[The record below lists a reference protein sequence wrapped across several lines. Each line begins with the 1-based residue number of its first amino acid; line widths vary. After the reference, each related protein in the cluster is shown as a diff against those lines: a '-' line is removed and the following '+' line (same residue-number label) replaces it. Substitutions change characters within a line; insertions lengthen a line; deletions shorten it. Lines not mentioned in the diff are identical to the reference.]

1 MIIYSKTG
9 EIILDI
15 EVDDTSFCYQA
26 IMQTKK
32 VELHYSLTEHVE
44 LPVGSYINFKGERY
58 TLWYPEN
65 FEKLGSRNFE
75 YKVTLG
81 GNEEI
86 LKKYKYKHLSAKP
99 YKLKFPLTAKPKM
112 FIQLLVDNLNLYDSG
127 WTVGTCIEATE
138 KLVSFSHENCFSVL
152 SRLADEFNTEWEI
165 TGKTINFCKIEKFKD
180 EPLTLS
186 YGKGNGFVPGVG
198 RANQGDN
205 LPVEILYVQG
215 GERNI
220 DFSAYGSQTLLLPK
234 SQELE
239 HEGHH
244 YKTDEDGMYICRA
257 DKELASYNEDS
268 YDASHIYPSRVGE
281 VTAVTTE
288 EGKDTEGNPATFYNI
303 TDTTIPDAL
312 NFRDCRL
319 KGSKATIIFQSGKL
333 TGREFDIIQTDT
345 DLTGYDHDTRT
356 FQLVPLQEDGMNLPN
371 EQMCPT
377 IGDKY
382 AVFNIKLPDAYV
394 CDNTTKSGASW
405 DMFREAVRYFRENEE
420 QQFTFTGE
428 LDGIWAK
435 SKWFEIG
442 GKLIAG
448 GYVNFSDTQF
458 QPDGIL
464 IRIISVT
471 SYINNP
477 HAPKLD
483 LSNTP
488 VPGFLQDEIGKID
501 SNEVTNDKNNK
512 DILSYTTRRWLD
524 AIGMQNMLEKAFKDY
539 GKGQSMSW
547 LRTLSVLVGHESLQF
562 RFVDRIPTTGNQAV
576 NEIDHVFN
584 YDNSTKIFSTPAGI
598 IQHMTLGIDSLSPS
612 HKGTDYK
619 FWNISAYTSP
629 AMDDTDPF
637 YLYLKCSKTNQSG
650 SFILSKEP
658 KEMDGNDGFYYFL
671 TGALSNEIDGVR
683 SFATV
688 YGFSEIGPGWMRL
701 NKIINTDGTQYW
713 DMLSKAFRIG
723 DDNSYLTYS
732 TAAGVVLRGCMYQ
745 SPSGTTDYPE
755 VDRGNFVYGTKY
767 YPGDKVKYSGN
778 VYKCTTATTGSQ
790 YPTSSNY
797 WKILVSKGD
806 KGDKGD
812 TGETGAAGATGA
824 TGATGERGYT
834 GPAGPAPIYRGE
846 YSSAAKY
853 TATSKRVDIVYYPST
868 GKYYVG
874 RFDNGE
880 SVDFTGKAPTNT
892 TYWSEFGGQFS
903 SIATG
908 LLLAAWANI
917 AGFIFNDEKM
927 YSQDVNHSTGEAN
940 LMLDGRTGEIR
951 AMKGVFGGYLRLPF
965 IDVSKSD
972 AIYTNGSY
980 RLNGNL
986 NIRTNMDDIILPTDN
1001 KYDGAI
1007 VSIYNDVWPPY
1018 TKTFTGTYVR
1028 TQNGEKIYVP
1038 QKYDGISTGA
1048 DFLDRIIVSTG
1059 VVRLV
1064 GLMGY
1069 AYSGGTCIRWSVIM

>member
-1 MIIYSKTG
+1 MIIYDKTG
-9 EIILDI
+9 NIILDI
-15 EVDDTSFCYQA
+15 EVDDSSFCYQA
-26 IMQTKK
+26 IMQAKK
-32 VELHYSLTEHVE
+32 IELHYSLTEHVE
-44 LPVGSYINFKGERY
+44 LPVGSYIDFKGERY

-65 FEKLGSRNFE
+65 FEKHGTRNIE
-75 YKVTLG
+75 YKVKLG

-86 LKKYKYKHLSAKP
+86 LKKYKYKLLSAKP
-99 YKLKFPLTAKPKM
+99 YKLKFPLTAKPEM
-112 FIQLLVDNLNLYDSG
+112 FIRLLVDNLNLYDSG

-138 KLVSFSHENCFSVL
+138 KMVSFSHENCFSVL
-152 SRLADEFNTEWEI
+152 SRLADEFNTEWEVV
-165 TGKTINFCKIEKFKD
+165 GKTINFSKVEKFKND
-180 EPLTLS
+180 PLALS

-205 LPVEILYVQG
+205 IPVEILYIQG

-220 DFSAYGSQTLLLPK
+220 DFSTYGSQTLLLPK

-239 HEGHH
+239 YEGRL
-244 YKTDEDGMYICRA
+244 YKTDKDGMYICRA
-257 DKELASYNEDS
+257 DKEPASYNEDS
-268 YDASHIYPSRVGE
+268 YDASHIYPSRVSE

-288 EGKDTEGNPATFYNI
+288 DGKDSEGNPVTFYNI
-303 TDTTIPDAL
+303 ADTTIPDAL
-312 NFRDCRL
+312 NFRGCRL

-333 TGREFDIIQTDT
+333 TGREFDIVQTDT
-345 DLTGYDHDTRT
+345 DLTGYDHETRT
-356 FQLVPLQEDGMNLPN
+356 FQLVPLQEDGMDLPN
-371 EQMCPT
+371 GQMCPA

-394 CDNTTKSGASW
+394 CDNTTKTGASW
-405 DMFREAVRYFRENEE
+405 DMYREAVRYFRENED

-428 LDGIWAK
+428 LDSLWAK

-442 GKLIAG
+442 GKLVAG

-464 IRIISVT
+464 IRIVSVT

-488 VPGFLQDEIGKID
+488 VPGFLQDDLGKIE

-512 DILSYTTRRWLD
+512 DILSFTARRWLD

-562 RFVDRIPTTGNQAV
+562 RFVDRIPTTDNQAI

-584 YDNSTKIFSTPAGI
+584 YDDSTKVFSTSAGI

-612 HKGTDYK
+612 HKNTEYK
-619 FWNISAYTSP
+619 FWDISAYTSP
-629 AMDDTDPF
+629 TLDDAEAM
-637 YLYLKCSKTNQSG
+637 YLYLKCSKTSRSG
-650 SFILSKEP
+650 TFFLSKEP
-658 KEMDGNDGFYYFL
+658 KNMDGTDGYYYFMA
-671 TGALSNEIDGVR
+671 GALTDEIDGAR
-683 SFATV
+683 SFGTI

-701 NKIINTDGTQYW
+701 NKIINMDGTQYW
-713 DMLSKAFRIG
+713 DMLSKAFKIG
-723 DDNSYLTYS
+723 DDNCYLTYS
-732 TAAGVVLRGCMYQ
+732 TAAGLILRGCLYQ
-745 SPSGTTDYPE
+745 SPSGATDYPE
-755 VDRGNFVYGTKY
+755 VDRGSFSYGTKY
-767 YPGDKVKYSGN
+767 YPGDKVAYSGN
-778 VYKCTTATTGSQ
+778 IYKCTTATTGSQ
-790 YPTSSNY
+790 YPTNSNY
-797 WKILVSKGD
+797 WKLLVSKGD

-812 TGETGAAGATGA
+812 TGATGA
-824 TGATGERGYT
+824 TGRPGEQGERGYT

-846 YSSAAKY
+846 YSPTAKY
-853 TATSKRVDIVYYPST
+853 TATSKRVDVVYYPTT

-880 SVDFTGKAPTNT
+880 SVDFSGKVPTNT

-951 AMKGVFGGYLRLPF
+951 AMKGIFGGYLRLPF
-965 IDVSKSD
+965 VDIEKSD
-972 AIYTNGSY
+972 AILTNGAY

-986 NIRTNMDDIILPTDN
+986 NVRTHAAQIILPTDN
-1001 KYDGAI
+1001 KYEGTI
-1007 VSIYNDVWPPY
+1007 ISIYNDAWPPY
-1018 TKTFTGTYVR
+1018 TKAFVGTYVS
-1028 TQNGEKIYVP
+1028 TQNGQKIYVP
-1038 QKYDGISTGA
+1038 QSYSSLP
-1048 DFLDRIIVSTG
+1048 LDSCFVDNILISTG
-1059 VVRLV
+1059 VVRLAAV
-1064 GLMGY
+1064 MGSAY
-1069 AYSGGTCIRWSVIM
+1069 ASSTRCIRWIVLN

>member
-1 MIIYSKTG
+1 MIIYDKTG
-9 EIILDI
+9 KNILDVQ
-15 EVDDTSFCYQA
+15 VDDTSFIYQA
-26 IMQTKK
+26 IMQAKK

-44 LPVGSYINFKGERY
+44 LPVGSYIDFKGERY

-65 FEKLGSRNFE
+65 FEKHGTRNIE

-86 LKKYKYKHLSAKP
+86 LKKYKYKLLSSKP
-99 YKLKFPLTAKPKM
+99 YKLKFPLTAKPEM
-112 FIQLLVDNLNLYDSG
+112 FIRLLVDNLNLYDSG

-152 SRLADEFNTEWEI
+152 SRLADEFNTEWEVV
-165 TGKTINFCKIEKFKD
+165 GKTINFCKVEKFKYD
-180 EPLTLS
+180 PLALS

-205 LPVEILYVQG
+205 IPVEILYVQG

-220 DFSAYGSQTLLLPK
+220 DFSTYGSQTLLLPK

-239 HEGHH
+239 YEGRL
-244 YKTDEDGMYICRA
+244 YKTDKDGMYICRA
-257 DKELASYNEDS
+257 DKEPASYNEDS
-268 YDASHIYPSRVGE
+268 YDASHICPSRVGE

-288 EGKDTEGNPATFYNI
+288 EGKDTEGNPVTFYNI
-303 TDTTIPDAL
+303 VDTTIPDAL

-333 TGREFDIIQTDT
+333 TGREFDIVQTDT
-345 DLTGYDHDTRT
+345 DLTGYDHESRT
-356 FQLVPLQEDGMNLPN
+356 FLLASLQEDGMNLPN
-371 EQMCPT
+371 EQMCPA

-394 CDNTTKSGASW
+394 CDNTSKSGASW
-405 DMFREAVRYFRENEE
+405 DMYREAVRCFREKED

-428 LDGIWAK
+428 LDSLWAK

-442 GKLIAG
+442 GKLVAG
-448 GYVNFSDTQF
+448 GYVDFSDTQF

-464 IRIISVT
+464 IRIVSVT

-488 VPGFLQDEIGKID
+488 VPGFLQDEMGKID

-512 DILSYTTRRWLD
+512 DIISFTVRRWLD

-562 RFVDRIPTTGNQAV
+562 RFVDRIPTTDNQAV

-584 YDNSTKIFSTPAGI
+584 YDDSTKVFSTSAGI

-612 HKGTDYK
+612 HKNTEYK
-619 FWNISAYTSP
+619 FWNISSYTSP
-629 AMDDTDPF
+629 ALDDTEAM
-637 YLYLKCSKTNQSG
+637 YLYLKCSKTSRSG
-650 SFILSKEP
+650 TFFLSKEP
-658 KEMDGNDGFYYFL
+658 KDIDGSDGYYYFMA
-671 TGALSNEIDGVR
+671 GALTDEIDGVR
-683 SFATV
+683 SFGTI

-701 NKIINTDGTQYW
+701 NKIINMDGTQYW

-732 TAAGVVLRGCMYQ
+732 TAAGLILRGCMYQ
-745 SPSGTTDYPE
+745 SPSGTVDYPE

-767 YPGDKVKYSGN
+767 YPGDKVAYSGN
-778 VYKCTTATTGSQ
+778 VYKCTSETTGSQ
-790 YPTSSNY
+790 YPSNSNY
-797 WKILVSKGD
+797 WKLLVSKGD

-812 TGETGAAGATGA
+812 KGNTGA
-824 TGATGERGYT
+824 TGSTGAQGPQGPQGYT
-834 GPAGPAPIYRGE
+834 GPSGPAPIYRGE
-846 YSSAAKY
+846 YNSTAKY
-853 TATSKRVDIVYYPST
+853 TATSKRVDIVYYPTT

-880 SVDFTGKAPTNT
+880 SIDFSGKVPTNT

-917 AGFIFNDEKM
+917 AGFIFNDEKL

-940 LMLDGRTGEIR
+940 LMLNGRTGEIW
-951 AMKGVFGGYLRLPF
+951 AMKGIFGGYLRLPF
-965 IDVSKSD
+965 VNLENSD
-972 AIYTNGSY
+972 AIYVSGRY
-980 RLNGNL
+980 RLNTNL
-986 NIRTNMDDIILPTDN
+986 NIKTAGDNIELPSAS
-1001 KYDGAI
+1001 KYEGTI
-1007 VSIYNDVWPPY
+1007 VSILDNQWPPY
-1018 TKTFTGTYVR
+1018 TKSTCSTYVY
-1028 TQNGEKIYVP
+1028 TQNGEKIANRVDLNSVP
-1038 QKYDGISTGA
+1038 TDDDFYNSISVVGGIVRFAAVMASNNV
-1048 DFLDRIIVSTG
+1048 LRW
-1059 VVRLV
+1059 VVLR
-1064 GLMGY
+1064 
-1069 AYSGGTCIRWSVIM
+1069 

>member
-9 EIILDI
+9 EIILDV

-26 IMQTKK
+26 IMQAKK
-32 VELHYSLTEHVE
+32 VELHYSLTEHIE
-44 LPVGSYINFKGERY
+44 LPVGSYIEFKGERY

-268 YDASHIYPSRVGE
+268 YDASHNYPSRVGE

-288 EGKDTEGNPATFYNI
+288 EGKDTEGNLATFYNI
-303 TDTTIPDAL
+303 TDATIPDAL
-312 NFRDCRL
+312 NFCDCRL

-333 TGREFDIIQTDT
+333 TGREFDIVQTDT

-371 EQMCPT
+371 EQMCPA

-488 VPGFLQDEIGKID
+488 VPGFLQDEMGKID

-629 AMDDTDPF
+629 AMDDTDPL
-637 YLYLKCSKTNQSG
+637 YLYIKCSKSNQTG
-650 SFILSKEP
+650 SFLFSKEP
-658 KEMDGNDGFYYFL
+658 KEMDNADGYYYFMA
-671 TGALSNEIDGVR
+671 GALSDEIDGIR
-683 SFATV
+683 SFGTI

-701 NKIINTDGTQYW
+701 NKIINMDGTQYW

-723 DDNSYLTYS
+723 DENSYLAYS
-732 TAAGVVLRGCMYQ
+732 TASGVILRGCLYQ

-755 VDRGNFVYGTKY
+755 VDRGDFVYGTKY

-778 VYKCTTATTGSQ
+778 VYKCIAETAGNQ
-790 YPTSSNY
+790 YPTNQNY
-797 WKILVSKGD
+797 WKPLVTKGD

-812 TGETGAAGATGA
+812 
-824 TGATGERGYT
+824 RGYT
-834 GPAGPAPIYRGE
+834 GDKGDKGDKGETGYPGSDAPVAIFRGE
-846 YSSAAKY
+846 YNSSARY
-853 TATSKRVDIVYYPST
+853 CGTPSRVDIV
-868 GKYYVG
+868 KYKGTFYVA
-874 RFDNGE
+874 RTDNSE
-880 SVDFTGKAPTNT
+880 SFNVVPTNT
-892 TYWSEFGGQFS
+892 SWWKTFGAQFDS
-903 SIATG
+903 VATG
-908 LLLAAWANI
+908 LLLAEYANV
-917 AGFIFNDEKM
+917 AGFIFNDEKL

-951 AMKGVFGGYLRLPF
+951 AMKGVFGGYLQLPF
-965 IDVSKSD
+965 VNIENSD
-972 AIYTNGSY
+972 ATLTNGEY
-980 RLNGNL
+980 LLNENL
-986 NIRTNMDDIILPTDN
+986 NVTTLLSKIILPTNN
-1001 KYDGAI
+1001 KYEGSI
-1007 VSIYNDVWPPY
+1007 VSIYNNVWPPY

-1028 TQNGEKIYVP
+1028 TQNGQKIFIPETYT
-1038 QKYDGISTGA
+1038 QIASESHFA
-1048 DFLDRIIVSTG
+1048 DSICVSTG

-1064 GLMGY
+1064 AVLGY
-1069 AYSGGTCIRWSVIM
+1069 ANNSNTQCIRWVVLK